1 MDYGRDRPNPTV
13 TVYII
18 VFFCYFIVFCFIL
31 FYVFYTVCIIQND
44 PLNNWSI
51 LEKICFHSCTLLLD
65 PKCFS
70 TIVLQVV
77 LLLSII
83 GLLAL
88 SFKMYYF
95 TNREQVYYNRKL
107 KNTRHGPAHKQ
118 CARQRK
124 QKHNT
129 IVISLDGWFQCKH
142 NIEYERLMWSL
153 LQATSR
159 STTNHPTNQRPH

>member
-1 MDYGRDRPNPTV
+1 MLELFLPNFLNFVTSEVNEWIMDVIGPILQY

-44 PLNNWSI
+44 PLNNSSI
-51 LEKICFHSCTLLLD
+51 LEKNMFSFMHTNLLD
-65 PKCFS
+65 PNGFS
-70 TIVLQVV
+70 TIGLQVV

-129 IVISLDGWFQCKH
+129 IVISLDG
-142 NIEYERLMWSL
+142 
-153 LQATSR
+153 
-159 STTNHPTNQRPH
+159 